1 MTAKFELPEVV
12 TGSAW
17 LTARLELLEKEKQL
31 TKERDA
37 LNADRRRLPMV
48 RVSKQYVFE
57 GPKGPVTLLDLFE
70 GRKQLIVHHF
80 MFAPEWNAP
89 CSSCSSA
96 GDGIGNIRQ
105 LHARNTSLVAVSRAP
120 IEKLSEFSER
130 FGWKFPWVSSHGST
144 FNYDFHATLDDSV
157 APVLLHFKTE
167 AELKVT
173 GTPWSG
179 DEPQPWSPDLNG
191 TEMPGI
197 SVFLRDGEDVYFTY
211 NTFGRGI
218 EQFHN
223 GYPYL
228 DITPLGRQES
238 WEEPKGRSEALGLQ
252 VGGPNLRLPDLYGPQ
267 FVSGPAELFR
277 SKE

>member
-1 MTAKFELPEVV
+1 MSAEFELPEVV
-12 TGSAW
+12 TRSAW
-17 LTARLELLEKEKQL
+17 LAARLELLEREKQL
-31 TKERDA
+31 TRERDA
-37 LNADRRRLPMV
+37 INAQRRQLPMV
-48 RVSKQYVFE
+48 LVSKQYSFD
-57 GPKGPVTLLDLFE
+57 GPNGPVTLLDLFE
-70 GRKQLIVHHF
+70 GRRQLIIHHF
-80 MFAPEWNAP
+80 MFAPEWDSP

-120 IEKLSEFSER
+120 IEKLSAFRER
-130 FGWKFPWVSSHGST
+130 FGWQFPWVSSLGT
-144 FNYDFHATLDDSV
+144 DFNYDFHATLDDTI
-157 APVLLHFKTE
+157 APVLLHFKTH
-167 AELKVT
+167 AELEVS

-179 DEPQPWSPDLNG
+179 GQPKPWSSDLNG

-228 DITPLGRQES
+228 DLTPLGRQES
-238 WEEPKGRSEALGLQ
+238 WEQPKGRSEALGLQ

-267 FVSGPAELFR
+267 FVSGPEELFR

>member
-1 MTAKFELPEVV
+1 MSAEFELPEVV
-12 TGSAW
+12 TRSAW
-17 LTARLELLEKEKQL
+17 LAARLELLEREKQL
-31 TKERDA
+31 TRERDA
-37 LNADRRRLPMV
+37 INAQRRQLPMV
-48 RVSKQYVFE
+48 LVSKQYIFD
-57 GPKGPVTLLDLFE
+57 GPNGPVTLLDLFE
-70 GRKQLIVHHF
+70 GRRQLIIHHF
-80 MFAPEWNAP
+80 MFAPEWDSP

-120 IEKLSEFSER
+120 IEKLSAFRER
-130 FGWKFPWVSSHGST
+130 FGWQFPWVSSLGT
-144 FNYDFHATLDDSV
+144 DFNYDFHATLDDTI
-157 APVLLHFKTE
+157 APVLLHFKTH
-167 AELKVT
+167 AELEVS

-179 DEPQPWSPDLNG
+179 GQPKPWSSDLNG

-223 GYPYL
+223 GYPHL
-228 DITPLGRQES
+228 DLTPLGRQES
-238 WEEPKGRSEALGLQ
+238 WEQPKGRSEALGLQ

-267 FVSGPAELFR
+267 FVSGPEELFR